1 MGAWFRSRV
10 GLALIG
16 AIVIGCI
23 AAVVGA
29 STLAI
34 NSSLLDGAL
43 ANGGSSATA
52 TAQSTETPVATVTP
66 EATTTPRPTATTA
79 PRPTAT
85 PLGVGST
92 LHGTV
97 SGAPG
102 TSSFVMSRNGVHYTI
117 QVTGTTTYVGG
128 VATKLSDIQSGWRA
142 TIRVGAVE
150 GTNTYQASN
159 VAASPDN

>member
-52 TAQSTETPVATVTP
+52 TAQSTEPSAATVTP
-66 EATTTPRPTATTA
+66 EATATPQPTATTA

-85 PLGVGST
+85 PLGVGSL
-92 LHGTV
+92 LHGAVLSTNV
-97 SGAPG
+97 GAN
-102 TSSFVMSRNGVHYTI
+102 SMRISRNGVHYTI
-117 QVTGTTTYVGG
+117 LVNGAVFSGATTQFSG
-128 VATKLSDIQSGWRA
+128 IQNGWRVTV
-142 TIRVGAVE
+142 TISAVY
-150 GTNTYQASN
+150 GSNTYQAST
-159 VAASPDN
+159 VVSTIDN